1 MQKKSVASI
10 FLMGSLF
17 SGCAILDKTLAPMDS
32 AINDTK
38 TIYHDTSNYLDSSV
52 NTITNKVT
60 NTKSTLYET
69 SLVKLFM
76 SDEDI
81 IKNREE
87 NFIKWSSST
96 KYDNSSIISRYLRD
110 KKISINEKELLLSDK
125 MQILKE
131 YFFDLLK
138 KEYISKFERKYPKV
152 KFDMFLTDRENIE
165 KIYQYKLALK
175 EHEHQWNINLENT
188 QKKVASL
195 IISTLYG
202 KPNLKFISYDPYS
215 EVMYL
220 SIKSK
225 KENFDQKIKLKV
237 DKEDAKKIKRD
248 ISYIKPTVYFKL
260 EDNNLELVGASI
272 FNKQKSYLA
281 EFTNTTYFRQSTIV
295 FSSDKIDLKEQDV
308 EYTTIVQNITPPS
321 WFYNLEDKQIGYGQ
335 GKNEKDAKADAF
347 SNIAQSIK
355 VVVNSNFTTKK
366 NISGSIFT
374 KSLKSDTNIK
384 ANDITIENSKV
395 IKLEKKDGIWFVA
408 IKY

>member
-1 MQKKSVASI
+1 
-10 FLMGSLF
+10 MGSLF
-17 SGCAILDKTLAPMDS
+17 SGCATFDKAVAPMDS
-32 AINDTK
+32 ALNDTK
-38 TIYHDTSNYLDSSV
+38 VIYHDTSNYLDSSL

-60 NTKSTLYET
+60 DTKSNLYET
-69 SLVKLFM
+69 SLIKLFI
-76 SDEDI
+76 SDDDI

-87 NFIKWSSST
+87 NFIKWSSHT
-96 KYDNSSIISRYLRD
+96 KYNSTRIIKKYLRN
-110 KKISINEKELLLSDK
+110 KKISVNEKELLLSDK

-131 YFFDLLK
+131 YFFEILK
-138 KEYISKFERKYPKV
+138 KEYISKFERKHPKV

-175 EHEHQWNINLENT
+175 ESEHQWDINLDKT

-202 KPNLKFISYDPYS
+202 KPSMKFISYDPY
-215 EVMYL
+215 EDEIYL
-220 SIKSK
+220 SIKSN
-225 KENFDQKIKLKV
+225 KENFDQKIKVKV
-237 DKEDAKKIKRD
+237 DDKDAKKIKRD
-248 ISYIKPTVYFKL
+248 IRYIKPTVYFKL
-260 EDNNLELVGASI
+260 DNNNLELVGSSI
-272 FNKQKSYLA
+272 QYRQKRYVA
-281 EFTNTTYFRQSTIV
+281 EFTDTTYYRKSSIV

-308 EYTTIVQNITPPS
+308 EYTTIVQNITPPR
-321 WFYNLEDKQIGYGQ
+321 WFYKLEEKRIGYGQ

-384 ANDITIENSKV
+384 ANDITIENSQV
-395 IKLEKKDGIWFVA
+395 VRLEKKDGIWFIA